1 MYKLIMVEA
10 YSSFRFDDTN
20 PSNEK
25 QEFQDAIVEDLAL
38 MGRSSFGFE
47 IGSTNSYPQAFSLI
61 KSAIPVTTLL
71 NFTNIV
77 FRLSN
82 LERLTPMTLTRRP

>member
-1 MYKLIMVEA
+1 MVSLYMVEA

-38 MGRSSFGFE
+38 MGPSSLCLK
-47 IGSTNSYPQAFSLI
+47 IGSTNSYPQAFGPI
-61 KSAIPVTTLL
+61 KSAIPVTTLM
-71 NFTNIV
+71 NFTSIA
-77 FRLSN
+77 FRLSK
-82 LERLTPMTLTRRP
+82 LERLMPMTLTRRL